1 MSLWS
6 KLGGLFGGSSE
17 TFTEAWRVDV
27 GGHPVAL
34 AAAGSKHLAVLTGE
48 GRLLSLALA
57 DGAKHFEVEAHAAGA
72 LSLDVLKPVSDSPRG
87 HIATG
92 GMDGV
97 VRVWSDIGEL
107 QREFSLGRGW
117 VTFVVWRQHD
127 HFSDNPVLIAAHG
140 RSVVTLDYRDDERES
155 HGPLPSSVGALAIS
169 PDRTRAA
176 VGYFGGVD
184 VLWLQNESAPQTL
197 PWTSSIV
204 SLAWRPDGSV
214 IAAGCQDSA
223 VHFWRMPSGKDSMM
237 GGYPGKPKVLVWSP
251 KGDLLG
257 TAAGQDAVL
266 WDFAT
271 GPEGTSPIQL
281 HGHAKSITAMVWSPD
296 GKTLATGARDGRVL
310 LHNVADGA
318 VLQVIELGASIE
330 GLLWDAGLVVACA
343 SGFVVRF
350 AAH

>member
-6 KLGGLFGGSSE
+6 KLEGLFGGQPESLK
-17 TFTEAWRVDV
+17 EAWRVDV

-34 AAAGSKHLAVLTGE
+34 AAAGLKHLAVLTGE
-48 GRLLSLALA
+48 GRLLSLALV
-57 DGAKHFEVEAHAAGA
+57 DGAKRFDVEAHAAGA
-72 LSLDVLKPVSDSPRG
+72 LCLDVAQQV
-87 HIATG
+87 ATG

-97 VRVWSDIGEL
+97 VRVFDAETGALDREL
-107 QREFSLGRGW
+107 SLGRGW
-117 VTFVVWRQHD
+117 VTQVHWQRR
-127 HFSDNPVLIAAHG
+127 SDAALIANPVLLAAHG
-140 RSVVTLDYRDDERES
+140 KFVARIEQNGDHEKL
-155 HGPLPSSVGALAIS
+155 GPHPSTVAALVLS
-169 PDRTRAA
+169 PDGTKAA
-176 VGYFGGVD
+176 AGYFGGVD
-184 VLWLQNESAPQTL
+184 VWSLEDESAPQSL

-251 KGDLLG
+251 KGELLG

-310 LHNVADGA
+310 VHNVADGA
-318 VLQVIELGASIE
+318 VLQVMELGASIE
-330 GLLWDAGLVVACA
+330 ALLWDAGLVVACA
-343 SGFVVRF
+343 SGAVIRF
-350 AAH
+350 A